1 MPDDQHSPD
10 FHHCSDHCGE
20 QPSILD
26 LPHVPLGLKREWLEL
41 ETRRHFLGRGAKALG
56 WAGLAT
62 ILGRTAP
69 HLLASTGGPAPG
81 AAHGLPDLAPHFAP
95 KAKRAIYLFMAGA
108 PSQFE
113 TLDYKPKLASMFD
126 TDLPE
131 SVRGGQVLTGMT
143 ASQAR
148 FPIAPSFAK
157 FAQHG
162 KSGLWMSELFPN
174 VAKLADELC
183 VIKSLYTE
191 AINHEPAILSMTT
204 GNMFPGRPSLGAW
217 LAYGLGAINEEL
229 PTFVVMTSKMPVRQ
243 NVQALSNRLW
253 SSGYLSPEY
262 AAVALRA
269 GNEPVLYL
277 QDPKGV
283 GRDVRR
289 AMIDGVNELN
299 RQLFERVGDPEINTR
314 ISQYEMAFR
323 MQTSVPE
330 LTDFSNEPAS
340 TWDLYGPK
348 AKEPG
353 TYAYNCLMA
362 RRLAE
367 RGVRFSQVFL
377 RTWDNHTNLPTNIR
391 TMCEDSDRPT
401 YGLITDLKRRGMLDD
416 TLVIWGGEF
425 GRTVY
430 SQGTLKPDNYGRDH
444 HPRCF
449 SMWMCG
455 AGTRPGTSYGETDDF
470 SYNIVKDPV
479 HIRDFHATILHQF
492 GIDHNQLTFKF
503 QGLDQKLTG
512 VVPARVIPEL
522 LV

>member
-1 MPDDQHSPD
+1 MHPDDQHDP
-10 FHHCSDHCGE
+10 HAHLCSDHGGE
-20 QPSILD
+20 HPSVFD
-26 LPHVPLGLKREWLEL
+26 LPLVPLALKREWLEL
-41 ETRRHFLGRGAKALG
+41 ETRRHFLGRGSRALA

-69 HLLASTGGPAPG
+69 HLLADTGA
-81 AAHGLPDLAPHFAP
+81 LPDLRPHFAP

-113 TLDYKPKLASMFD
+113 TLDYKPKLAEMFD
-126 TDLPE
+126 QDLPE

-148 FPIAPSFAK
+148 LPIAPSFAK

-174 VAKLADELC
+174 TAKLADDLC
-183 VIKSLYTE
+183 VMKSLYTE
-191 AINHEPAILSMTT
+191 AINHEPAILTMTT
-204 GNMFPGRPSLGAW
+204 GNMFPGKPSLGSW

-229 PTFVVMTSKMPVRQ
+229 PTFVVMTSKMPVRT

-253 SSGYLSPEY
+253 SSGFLSPEY

-269 GNEPVLYL
+269 GGEPVLYL

-283 GRDVRR
+283 NHDVRR
-289 AMIDGVNELN
+289 TMIDGVNDLN

-330 LTDFSNEPAS
+330 LTDFSDEPAS

-348 AKEPG
+348 AREPG

-367 RGVRFSQVFL
+367 RGVRFTQVFL
-377 RTWDNHTNLPTNIR
+377 RTWDNHTNLPANIR

-401 YGLITDLKRRGMLDD
+401 YGLVTDLKRRGMLDD

-455 AGTRPGTSYGETDDF
+455 AGARPGTSYGDTDDF
-470 SYNIVKDPV
+470 SYNIVKNPMHV
-479 HIRDFHATILHQF
+479 RDLHATILHQF
-492 GIDHNQLTFKF
+492 GIDHNKLTFKF
-503 QGLDQKLTG
+503 QGLEQKLTG
-512 VVPARVIPEL
+512 VLPARVISEVL
-522 LV
+522 A

>member
-1 MPDDQHSPD
+1 MLDDQHAPD
-10 FHHCSDHCGE
+10 SHLCSDHCGE
-20 QPSILD
+20 HPTVFD

-41 ETRRHFLGRGAKALG
+41 ETRRHFLGRGSRALA

-69 HLLASTGGPAPG
+69 HLLADTGA
-81 AAHGLPDLAPHFAP
+81 LPDRRPHFAP

-113 TLDYKPKLASMFD
+113 TLDYKPKLADMFD
-126 TDLPE
+126 KDLPE

-148 FPIAPSFAK
+148 LPIAPSFAK
-157 FAQHG
+157 FAQYG

-174 VAKLADELC
+174 TAKLADDLC

-191 AINHEPAILSMTT
+191 AINHEPAILSITT
-204 GNMFPGRPSLGAW
+204 GNMFPGKPSLGSW

-229 PTFVVMTSKMPVRQ
+229 PTFVVMTSKMPVRA

-253 SSGYLSPEY
+253 SSGFLSPEY

-269 GNEPVLYL
+269 GGEPVLYL

-283 GRDVRR
+283 DREVRR
-289 AMIDGVNELN
+289 AMIDGVNDLN

-330 LTDFSNEPAS
+330 LTDFSDEPAS

-377 RTWDNHTNLPTNIR
+377 RTWDNHTNLPNNIR

-455 AGTRPGTSYGETDDF
+455 AGTRPGMSYGETDDF
-470 SYNIVKDPV
+470 SYNIVKNPV
-479 HIRDFHATILHQF
+479 HVRDLHATILHQF
-492 GIDHNQLTFKF
+492 GFDHNKLTYKF
-503 QGLDQKLTG
+503 QGLEQKLTG
-512 VVPARVIPEL
+512 VIPARVIPEL
-522 LV
+522 LT